1 MPGMANT
8 MHEWKAGQ
16 LHSGS
21 KNGPIVKSQKQA
33 IAIGLDEDR
42 RGMAMGGMVPPGR
55 QAQNRAI
62 HASRPSAMPGPA
74 MRSPMPMP
82 APMPRP
88 APMPMPQPMP
98 GMAPGYLGRYPAM
111 PPRMAGGGEV
121 GQPPANYYAQGG
133 MAGEADVSTANGPV
147 LPNMPSMQQ
156 PQGVGYAMGGEV
168 YPDPQP
174 QLNMPL
180 GTDQQIMPPGPE
192 RVKVKGPKGP
202 MKSPKKP
209 GRSERVAKFEKEN
222 GDREV

>member
-1 MPGMANT
+1 MPSVSKAQQHFMAGWEHNPDQ
-8 MHEWKAGQ
+8 MR
-16 LHSGS
+16 GS
-21 KNGPIVKSQKQA
+21 KPDMTHQQFHDFA
-33 IAIGLDEDR
+33 ATPTRGLPER
-42 RGMAMGGMVPPGR
+42 KMAMGGMVPPGR

-62 HASRPSAMPGPA
+62 HASRPSTMPGPA
-74 MRSPMPMP
+74 MRSPM
-82 APMPRP
+82 
-88 APMPMPQPMP
+88 PMP

-202 MKSPKKP
+202 MRSPKKP